1 MGNTPCCTGCSS
13 TIDRMSLDARLQSVW
28 YGPAW
33 RSLPLWPLALL
44 FRAVLALRALLYRTG
59 LLRTERARVP
69 VIVVG
74 NLTVG
79 GTGKTPVAAWLARE
93 LAARGRRVGVV
104 LRGYGGSHRG
114 PPRCVKASD
123 DASLVGDE
131 ALVHARN
138 GTHVVVIG
146 ADRLQAAALAVAQ
159 GAQVIVCDDG
169 LQHVRLA
176 RDYEIA
182 VVDGSRGLGNG
193 WLLPAGPLREP
204 ASELE
209 SVHAVIMT
217 ERAGQAAIDVPVR
230 APLRLTARFT
240 LGDAVN
246 LQTGAKRSLQHFI
259 GAPGI
264 HAVAGIGHPE
274 AFFRGL
280 RQQGLAVQAHAL
292 PDHAYVGEL
301 ALSLPSDGIV
311 LMTEKDAVKCAGVAR
326 PGWWWVELQLEFDP
340 ADAAALLESVL
351 ARTGP
356 AGAGVS
362 LG

>member
-1 MGNTPCCTGCSS
+1 
-13 TIDRMSLDARLQSVW
+13 MSLDARLQSVW

-33 RSLPLWPLALL
+33 RSLPLWPLALV
-44 FRAVLALRALLYRTG
+44 FRAILALRSLLYRAG
-59 LLRTERARVP
+59 LLRSVRAGVP

-79 GTGKTPVAAWLARE
+79 GTGKTPVAAWLARQ
-93 LAARGRRVGVV
+93 LAARGRCVGIV

-114 PPRCVKASD
+114 PPRCVKAGD
-123 DASLVGDE
+123 DASVVGDE

-138 GTHVVVIG
+138 GAHVVVIG
-146 ADRLQAAALAVAQ
+146 ADRVQASALAVAQ
-159 GAQVIVCDDG
+159 GAEIIICDDG

-176 RDYEIA
+176 RDYEIV
-182 VVDGSRGLGNG
+182 VVDGARGLGNG

-204 ASELE
+204 AGELE
-209 SVHAVIMT
+209 SVHAVVVT
-217 ERAGQAAIDVPVR
+217 ERSGQAAIDLPVR
-230 APLRLTARFT
+230 APLHLTARFT
-240 LGDAVN
+240 LGHAVN
-246 LQTGAKRSLQHFI
+246 LLTGERRSLQRFQGI
-259 GAPGI
+259 PGV

-292 PDHAYVGEL
+292 PDHAGLGDREV
-301 ALSLPSDGIV
+301 SLPSAGIV
-311 LMTEKDAVKCAGVAR
+311 LMTEKDAVKCAGIAR

-351 ARTGP
+351 ARTGL
-356 AGAGVS
+356 AGAGVT

>member
-1 MGNTPCCTGCSS
+1 
-13 TIDRMSLDARLQSVW
+13 MSFDARLQSVW

-44 FRAVLALRALLYRTG
+44 FGAILALRSRLYRAG
-59 LLRTERARVP
+59 LLRSVRAGVP

-93 LAARGRRVGVV
+93 LAARGQCVGIV

-114 PPRCVKASD
+114 PPRCVKAGD
-123 DASLVGDE
+123 DAAVVGDE
-131 ALVHARN
+131 ALLHARN
-138 GTHVVVIG
+138 GAHVVVIG
-146 ADRLQAAALAVAQ
+146 ADRVQASALAVAQ
-159 GAQVIVCDDG
+159 GARIIICDDG

-176 RDYEIA
+176 RDYEIV
-182 VVDGSRGLGNG
+182 VVDGARGLGNG

-204 ASELE
+204 AAELE
-209 SVHAVIMT
+209 SVHAVVVT
-217 ERAGQAAIDVPVR
+217 ERSGQAAIDLLVR

-240 LGDAVN
+240 LGCAVN
-246 LQTGAKRSLQHFI
+246 LLTGERRALQHFQ
-259 GAPGI
+259 GVAGV
-264 HAVAGIGHPE
+264 HAIAGIGHPE

-292 PDHAYVGEL
+292 PDHA
-301 ALSLPSDGIV
+301 ALGDRALGLPADGIV
-311 LMTEKDAVKCAGVAR
+311 LMTEKDAVKYAGIAR